1 MGILYRRCQMILKTD
16 AVSFKIMN
24 YTPYLSHY
32 RYIAKKIYRNSI
44 SFVAMETVMVH
55 NYNKL
60 KGGQG
65 MIIGVKEYYK

>member
-1 MGILYRRCQMILKTD
+1 MLLKTD

-24 YTPYLSHY
+24 YTSCLSHY
-32 RYIAKKIYRNSI
+32 RHVAKEIYRNSI
-44 SFVAMETVMVH
+44 SFVAIETVMVH

-65 MIIGVKEYYK
+65 MIIGMKKCYK

>member
-1 MGILYRRCQMILKTD
+1 VFLTTD

-24 YTPYLSHY
+24 YTPYLSRY
-32 RYIAKKIYRNSI
+32 RHVAKEIYRNSI

-65 MIIGVKEYYK
+65 MIIGVKNKTLSVY

>member
-1 MGILYRRCQMILKTD
+1 
-16 AVSFKIMN
+16 MN
-24 YTPYLSHY
+24 YTPYLSRY
-32 RYIAKKIYRNSI
+32 RHVAKEIYRNSI

-65 MIIGVKEYYK
+65 MIIGVKNKTLSVY